1 MHDTHESRELREEGM
16 LDFSSGDSN
25 QEQGPGL
32 RTEVALQQA
41 DPSSLSDEQT
51 KAEGPSVP
59 RQSPWLLL
67 LFVLLTGGI
76 YEAFWYRKV
85 ARFLNGLEGRKKF
98 GSLSFVFLLVG
109 YSCYFLLSMVKG
121 SNESLGIQSEG
132 IQMLSGTL
140 WMTMTGFVILVS
152 LRMAES
158 LRNWHEREN
167 RPFRCNHL
175 LTVFL
180 NIFYLQH
187 KLNRLP

>member
-1 MHDTHESRELREEGM
+1 MHDTNESRELREEGL
-16 LDFSSGDSN
+16 LDFPSGDPMQDSGMLV
-25 QEQGPGL
+25 EA
-32 RTEVALQQA
+32 ALQPV
-41 DPSSLSDEQT
+41 DPSDLPDEEA

-85 ARFLNGLEGRKKF
+85 ARFLNRLEGRKKF

-140 WMTMTGFVILVS
+140 WMTMTGFVILIS
-152 LRMAES
+152 LRMAET
-158 LRNWHEREN
+158 LRIWHEREN
-167 RPFRCNHL
+167 RPFRCNRL

-187 KLNRLP
+187 KINRLP